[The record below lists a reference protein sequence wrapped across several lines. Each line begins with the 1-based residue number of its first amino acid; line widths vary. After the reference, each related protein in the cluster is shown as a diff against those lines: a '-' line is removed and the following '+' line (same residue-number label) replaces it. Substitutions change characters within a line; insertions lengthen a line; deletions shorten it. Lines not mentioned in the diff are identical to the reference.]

1 MTLALLRT
9 LHLVLFLSPRTGGAG
24 LQRERVMHSVGGLSP
39 KKIYH
44 QLETS
49 AFVTRDSLQD
59 ALTTPPCSF
68 QTAFAFV
75 QFEFTAI
82 MHLDNDFNFIGNRGI
97 NPPPPERSD
106 VKIPKGEEQER
117 NLDTS
122 LSGRQL
128 DGGSKFS
135 LRMSNKSGRILRLMK
150 FEEDY
155 IKII

>member
-1 MTLALLRT
+1 MQQLQTGNDIGIAPYFASRT
-9 LHLVLFLSPRTGGAG
+9 FSVTTDGGSWIAEGEGDAPRRRTIT
-24 LQRERVMHSVGGLSP
+24 
-39 KKIYH
+39 KKNYH

-150 FEEDY
+150 F
-155 IKII
+155 